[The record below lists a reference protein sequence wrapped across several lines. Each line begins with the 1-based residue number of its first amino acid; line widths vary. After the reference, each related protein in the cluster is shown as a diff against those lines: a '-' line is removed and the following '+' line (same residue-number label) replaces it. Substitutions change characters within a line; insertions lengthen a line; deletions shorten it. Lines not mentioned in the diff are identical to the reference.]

1 MAIKYYHATNTG
13 KGFITHND
21 NEANHIAGHPGDVWT
36 TENTTWATRVE
47 ATEKTKEE
55 AQALVD
61 ASLAGTVY
69 PEDYHDE
76 ALRGQQVTYTLPS
89 A

>member
-1 MAIKYYHATNTG
+1 MALKYYHTTNTG
-13 KGFITHND
+13 KGFITHAE
-21 NEANHIAGHPGDVWT
+21 NESAHISGHPGEIWT
-36 TENTTWATRVE
+36 TENTTWATRVG
-47 ATEKTKEE
+47 ATEKTQAE

-61 ASLAGTVY
+61 ASISGSVY
-69 PEDYHDE
+69 PDDHIDE